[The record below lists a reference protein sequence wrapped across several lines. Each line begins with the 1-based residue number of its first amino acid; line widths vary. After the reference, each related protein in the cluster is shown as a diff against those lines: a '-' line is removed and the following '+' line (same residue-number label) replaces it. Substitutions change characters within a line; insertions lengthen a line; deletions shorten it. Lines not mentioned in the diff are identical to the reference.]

1 MVHYEL
7 RRRPN
12 VLVVVRDDVQ
22 TQLELVVANF
32 LPTKQH
38 FSDVI
43 MIFRLVR

>member
-22 TQLELVVANF
+22 TQLVVANF
-32 LPTKQH
+32 LPTKQQ